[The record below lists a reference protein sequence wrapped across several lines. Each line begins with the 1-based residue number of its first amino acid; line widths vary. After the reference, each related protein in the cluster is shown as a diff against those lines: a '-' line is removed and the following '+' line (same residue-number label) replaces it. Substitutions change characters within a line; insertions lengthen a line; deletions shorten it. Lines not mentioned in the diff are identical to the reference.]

1 MSDTGT
7 STQTGLKT
15 GPIAPPLRRLA
26 TRLFATLL
34 LFWLMLN
41 GSISPATL
49 FTGVIVAGAIA
60 VFFARDLSFLS
71 GFNLTPEGIGAAF
84 LFIGY
89 FLKELVKANLAL
101 ATLVLT
107 PSLPISPAIV
117 KVRTRLTDPV
127 GRLLLANA
135 ITLTPGTLTCEIRG
149 DHLYVHWVTARD
161 TELDAATA
169 EIVAEF
175 ERYLEKMYG

>member
-7 STQTGLKT
+7 SPQTTAL
-15 GPIAPPLRRLA
+15 PAPFKRLA
-26 TRLFATLL
+26 TRLFATLF

-41 GSISPATL
+41 GSLSPATL
-49 FTGVIVAGAIA
+49 LTGVIVAGVIA
-60 VFFARDLSFLS
+60 VLFARDLSFLS
-71 GFNLTPEGIGAAF
+71 GFNMTPAGIGAAV

-117 KVRTRLTDPV
+117 KVRTKLTDPV

-135 ITLTPGTLTCEIRG
+135 ITRTPGTLTCEIEG
-149 DHLYVHWVTARD
+149 DHLYVHWVVAKD
-161 TELDAATA
+161 TDPEAATA
-169 EIVAEF
+169 QIVAGF
-175 ERYLEKMYG
+175 EHYLEKMYG